1 MTNSVDCSED
11 GSVCIV
17 MLSVDRVKCSVD
29 IWKAVTS
36 NIECRQW
43 IGMRHCRVVWSSV
56 VISLASE
63 VCCVVYTVYAL
74 VCSTND
80 VDSVE
85 YSEDSPV
92 WCSV

>member
-1 MTNSVDCSED
+1 
-11 GSVCIV
+11 
-17 MLSVDRVKCSVD
+17 
-29 IWKAVTS
+29 
-36 NIECRQW
+36 
-43 IGMRHCRVVWSSV
+43 MRHCRVVWNSV
-56 VISLASE
+56 VIGLVSE

-92 WCSV
+92 